1 MTQPNHIYQR
11 RRRKRLYAEGLNGD
25 GKEYKR
31 GKPVAAKP
39 AQSTTQTA
47 LEARW
52 ERERAGMKLKPASNL
67 NWHDRADTEAHKA
80 FKPLKGGS
88 KTKWTR

>member
-31 GKPVAAKP
+31 GKPQPTAEAK
-39 AQSTTQTA
+39 QIEHLLDEMTD
-47 LEARW
+47 LEKRW
-52 ERERAGMKLKPASNL
+52 ERERAGMKLNL
-67 NWHDRADTEAHKA
+67 D
-80 FKPLKGGS
+80 GGIS
-88 KTKWTR
+88 K